1 VLLHVQN
8 SLTYRNV
15 ANVKRDIKQ
24 KIMDL
29 NVPIVLVR
37 DTLKNIVRRRMEK
50 GPIAS
55 INYLEVLVNNEEAT
69 LAKLN

>member
-1 VLLHVQN
+1 MLLHVQN

-37 DTLKNIVRRRMEK
+37 DTLKNVVRRRMEK
-50 GPIAS
+50 D
-55 INYLEVLVNNEEAT
+55 LL
-69 LAKLN
+69 LL